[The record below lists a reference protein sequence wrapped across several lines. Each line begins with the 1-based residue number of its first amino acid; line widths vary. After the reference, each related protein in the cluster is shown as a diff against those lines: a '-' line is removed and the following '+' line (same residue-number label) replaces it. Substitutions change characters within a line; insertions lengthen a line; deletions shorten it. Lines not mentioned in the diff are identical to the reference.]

1 MAFNTELFRDHL
13 EGEYPIDV
21 MGIFINRSGIRI
33 QYREQRGDEQI
44 DRQLRK
50 SHLNESAATFVKKAA
65 YMDAH
70 LERNSEMMMQ
80 LLVGDVDITIQ
91 RVSSPAQTHSN
102 GDKEYRLRQDTIMV
116 SDSQYL
122 FATKYYP
129 LSCKDEADITAQ
141 ALRDH
146 VCSEEEKKYVLEVQ
160 LGTTDNYSSVARF
173 HTSESYSAIMGLETL
188 G

>member
-1 MAFNTELFRDHL
+1 MALNTEQFRDHL
-13 EGEYPIDV
+13 EGEFPVDV
-21 MGIFINRSGIRI
+21 MGIFISRAGIRI
-33 QYREQRGDEQI
+33 QYREQLGDENI

-50 SHLNESAATFVKKAA
+50 AQLNESAETFIKKAA

-80 LLVGDVDITIQ
+80 LGVGDVDITIQ
-91 RVSSPAQTHSN
+91 RVSSHAQSAN
-102 GDKEYRLRQDTIMV
+102 DEYRLRQDTIMNT
-116 SDSQYL
+116 DSQYV

-141 ALRDH
+141 TLREH
-146 VCSEEEKKYVLEVQ
+146 VCSEEEKKYILEVQ
-160 LGTTDNYSSVARF
+160 LLGATENYSSVARF
-173 HTSESYSAIMGLETL
+173 HTAESYSSIMGLETL